1 MIVLDLET
9 APLAC
14 AADYVPA
21 PDLTTI
27 QAARN
32 LKDPAKIK
40 EDLAKRQAEA
50 LASHVEKLGKAA
62 LDFNLARIVA
72 LGLSRDG
79 DRVDVSTAT
88 GDLSESVLLEWFWNE
103 LETESHDGTGSLV
116 GFCIRRFDVPM
127 LMSRSRFLGVR
138 YPRLDLGRYNRNS
151 RIIDLWDELN
161 FGLSDYDLTTVMPRK
176 LKTYAKRYG
185 IPVEDD
191 INGADIPALVEAGN
205 WEAVIQHVTSDVRLT
220 AALAQRLGVLKTG
233 VAA

>member
-151 RIIDLWDELN
+151 R
-161 FGLSDYDLTTVMPRK
+161 TVMPRK